1 MEEFV
6 MREIN
11 LRVIVLFCVGASL
24 SCRDVGEQQQTTPS
38 FISTDAQ
45 LFAFITQTEPFAT
58 YSLFP
63 NADSVTAGALNG
75 SNAHQPQVRVS
86 MNARALS
93 ALVGGRL
100 PSGAT
105 FPDSSVIFKQIRT
118 GGVTTLYAVL
128 FKDKDN
134 PLAGNGWLW
143 AEYRPNGAVDFS
155 ITTKG
160 SGCIGCHSREQ
171 GTQNDFVRTFE
182 RQR

>member
-1 MEEFV
+1 
-6 MREIN
+6 MREEH
-11 LRVIVLFCVGASL
+11 RKAVLLVSLCVSF
-24 SCRDVGEQQQTTPS
+24 SCRDVGEPQRTTPT

-45 LFAFITQTEPFAT
+45 LFEYVTRTQPFAT
-58 YSLFP
+58 HSLFP
-63 NADSVTAGALNG
+63 DADSVTMGTLNG

-86 MNARALS
+86 MNARARR

-105 FPDSSVIFKQIRT
+105 FPDSSVIFKEIRT
-118 GGVTTLYAVL
+118 GAATTLYAVM
-128 FKDKDN
+128 FKDRNN

-160 SGCIGCHSREQ
+160 AGCVSCHSREQ
-171 GTQNDFVRTFE
+171 GPQNDFVRTFE